1 MFLHAY
7 QTCKMLIF
15 SNKNC
20 SKAASGR
27 KTVWAPHLVE
37 LMQAEVVQWI
47 ENNHVLVGRMI
58 FKNVGQDEKF
68 LMNNNTMIWISQKA
82 LALVSNS
89 RIAITD

>member
-1 MFLHAY
+1 
-7 QTCKMLIF
+7 MLIRHAKRLY
-15 SNKNC
+15 SLIKIAQKLRLDGKLC
-20 SKAASGR
+20 GP
-27 KTVWAPHLVE
+27 PHLVG

-58 FKNVGQDEKF
+58 FKFVGQDEKF